1 VPQGNL
7 QAFFEQLRLLCTV
20 YDPVAGRYRLN
31 TVIVAELLVGAS
43 IVLGVLAFLVVEWRR
58 RRRPSNI

>member
-1 VPQGNL
+1 
-7 QAFFEQLRLLCTV
+7 
-20 YDPVAGRYRLN
+20 VAGRYRVN
-31 TVIVAELLVGAS
+31 TVIVAELLAGAS

>member
-1 VPQGNL
+1 
-7 QAFFEQLRLLCTV
+7 LLCTV

-43 IVLGVLAFLVVEWRR
+43 IVLGVLTFLGIEWRR
-58 RRRPSNI
+58 RRRAPGASTTRTA